1 MNRAVLA
8 SRCIFFLLLLYS
20 VEKAVDIAFV
30 IGASGAQA
38 SSVFARMVAIL
49 KNFANEYEIS
59 DDKTRVALVDY
70 NGPAIARVF
79 FNDGYSKAN
88 FTSFMSSIPG
98 PGGQPGT
105 LSGAFTKVR
114 DEVFTTQKGER
125 LSAENILVVLTQGNF
140 DENSTEIRNDIT
152 NFRSNAVKVIVFA
165 ITEEPGIDKWE
176 KISSGINLI
185 VIPEPSKDTEEAK
198 KLPHAVSK
206 GKEI

>member
-1 MNRAVLA
+1 M
-8 SRCIFFLLLLYS
+8 LLQRRS
-20 VEKAVDIAFV
+20 GSEKAVDIAFV

-38 SSVFARMVAIL
+38 SSVFSRMVAIL
-49 KNFANEYEIS
+49 KNFADEYEIS
-59 DDKTRVALVDY
+59 DDKTRVSLVDY

-98 PGGQPGT
+98 PGGQSGT

-114 DEVFTTQKGER
+114 DEVFTTQNGER
-125 LSAENILVVLTQGNF
+125 LSAENILVVLTPGNF
-140 DENSTEIRNDIT
+140 DENSTEIQNEIT
-152 NFRSNAVKVIVFA
+152 NFRSSAVVIVFA

-198 KLPHAVSK
+198 KLLHAVNK
-206 GKEI
+206 VKEI